1 MATRRGDD
9 PPLPPSND
17 IDPPMGLPEPGVTLN
32 SPPLSVVMEGMS
44 TVLSRGLLLLFVV
57 EGVAVKFTV
66 C

>member
-1 MATRRGDD
+1 MATGRGDD

-17 IDPPMGLPEPGVTLN
+17 IDPPIGFPEPEVKLN
-32 SPPLSVVMEGMS
+32 SPPLSVVLEGLS

-57 EGVAVKFTV
+57 EGVAVICTV